1 MATILIC
8 DDSEYIRKTISKIV
22 QDIGHEVVG
31 LATNGEEVVDMYV
44 KLRPEIVTIDVV
56 MPKKHGIDALKDI
69 INIDPHA
76 QVIIVSAVTHEPLI
90 KRGLEIGALN
100 FITKPFT
107 VNEFVN
113 GLSIVG

>member
-1 MATILIC
+1 MVSILIC

-22 QDIGHEVVG
+22 QDLGHEVIG
-31 LATNGEEVVDMYV
+31 MASNGEEVVEMYV
-44 KLRPEIVTIDVV
+44 KLRPELVTLDVV

-69 INIDPHA
+69 ISFDPLA

-90 KRGLEIGALN
+90 KRGLELGALN

-107 VNEFVN
+107 INEFVN
-113 GLSIVG
+113 GISVVG